1 MRSVRKVQ
9 VAVDEIIDMVPV
21 RNGVVTTV
29 GPVTMGGVM
38 AAAGVTRRAGCG
50 IGRRNAYDMLVDMV
64 FVQVVK
70 MTVVEVV
77 LMVFMVDGAVTA
89 IGSVPVHVSVMH
101 VMDGGHACLLG

>member
-50 IGRRNAYDMLVDMV
+50 IGRRNA
-64 FVQVVK
+64 
-70 MTVVEVV
+70 
-77 LMVFMVDGAVTA
+77 
-89 IGSVPVHVSVMH
+89 
-101 VMDGGHACLLG
+101 

>member
-1 MRSVRKVQ
+1 
-9 VAVDEIIDMVPV
+9 
-21 RNGVVTTV
+21 
-29 GPVTMGGVM
+29 
-38 AAAGVTRRAGCG
+38 
-50 IGRRNAYDMLVDMV
+50 MLVDMV

-101 VMDGGHACLLG
+101 VMDGDHACLLG